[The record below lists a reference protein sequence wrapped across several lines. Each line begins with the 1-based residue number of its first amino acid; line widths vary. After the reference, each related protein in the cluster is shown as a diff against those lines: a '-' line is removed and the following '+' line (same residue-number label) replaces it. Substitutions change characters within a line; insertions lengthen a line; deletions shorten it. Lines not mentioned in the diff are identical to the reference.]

1 MNLELNREAEEMAF
15 RPVGLGG
22 KAARSIHRGRHHH
35 IVVSPGTGD
44 SMTPQQRI
52 GQLESQNQL
61 LMQEV
66 QIWKNASL
74 SFARDLRAARQGS
87 SFLAAAASI
96 AAAHGPIQRPA

>member
-15 RPVGLGG
+15 RPVGPEG
-22 KAARSIHRGRHHH
+22 KAARSVHRGRHHH
-35 IVVSPGTGD
+35 IVVQLGTGD

-61 LMQEV
+61 LLQEV

-74 SFARDLRAARQGS
+74 SFARDLRAARLGS
-87 SFLAAAASI
+87 SFLTAAAGTAP
-96 AAAHGPIQRPA
+96 AHDPTQRPA